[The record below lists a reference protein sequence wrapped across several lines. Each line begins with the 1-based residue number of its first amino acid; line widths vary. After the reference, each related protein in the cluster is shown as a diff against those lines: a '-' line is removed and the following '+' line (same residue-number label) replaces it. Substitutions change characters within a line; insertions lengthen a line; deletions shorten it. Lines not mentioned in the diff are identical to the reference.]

1 MSNNNNFSD
10 DYDFILN
17 ENEKNEEFEY
27 DIPNNEMDILNIL
40 LVHFN
45 RLNGKIENLFD
56 KIDYEKLNSTN
67 RQLEFIYDNMEK
79 LKESNENDKLLIS
92 ENDVNNLDKIY
103 ILYINDKIIYGCK
116 LLIPLISYLTTIDWT
131 NCIWDIIFK
140 D

>member
-1 MSNNNNFSD
+1 MSNNNNFGD
-10 DYDFILN
+10 DYDFILD
-17 ENEKNEEFEY
+17 ETEKNEEFEY

-92 ENDVNNLDKIY
+92 ENDVNNLNKIY

-116 LLIPLISYLTTIDWT
+116 LLIPLITYLTTIDWT
-131 NCIWDIIFK
+131 NCLWDIIFK